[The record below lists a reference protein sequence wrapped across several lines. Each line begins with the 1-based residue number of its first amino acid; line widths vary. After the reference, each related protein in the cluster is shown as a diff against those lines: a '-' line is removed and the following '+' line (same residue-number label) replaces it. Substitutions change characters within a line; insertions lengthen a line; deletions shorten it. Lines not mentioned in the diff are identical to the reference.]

1 MIDQIQFGRVLLLLH
16 FVVLGALASRA
27 MFSRG
32 MQMFCIPNLTPE
44 SLSRFQLTFL
54 RGVVFK
60 QRNTDKCSQRCQWP
74 VCCLHRAQQCRH
86 TPVQF
91 PVSMQ
96 CHQFGRIWLFKSAR
110 NACFII
116 FWIQVKS
123 CHLLLVLATYI
134 YSLTHSLDTN
144 TSFFFTK
151 LLL

>member
-1 MIDQIQFGRVLLLLH
+1 
-16 FVVLGALASRA
+16 
-27 MFSRG
+27 
-32 MQMFCIPNLTPE
+32 
-44 SLSRFQLTFL
+44 L

-116 FWIQVKS
+116 FWIQVKC
-123 CHLLLVLATYI
+123 CHFLLVLATYI

-144 TSFFFTK
+144 TSFFYQIVVVNLFSFTK
-151 LLL
+151 KLQNIAKLHLYKTTTRDKSTWIIFNSI

>member
-86 TPVQF
+86 TAVQF
-91 PVSMQ
+91 PGAMQ
-96 CHQFGRIWLFKSAR
+96 CHHLVAFDYSNRFAMLVWLYCEFRLSVTT
-110 NACFII
+110 F
-116 FWIQVKS
+116 
-123 CHLLLVLATYI
+123 LVLANI
-134 YSLTHSLDTN
+134 YSP
-144 TSFFFTK
+144 
-151 LLL
+151 